1 MAEEEKLSEVK
12 NIVTIEDAGLCRKK
26 VIVEIPEDTV
36 KKASD
41 QQYETLRREAMVPGF
56 RKGRAPRR
64 LLEKRF
70 GKDTSEQIKLKLL
83 ADASEAALK
92 DNNINVLRDPEIGY
106 EKIQMPETGP
116 FKFDFEVEVRPE
128 FELPELEGIE
138 IEKPIFEVTDEQID
152 VETGQLRKWSG
163 LWTPREDGTI
173 ETDDQVTADVVLK
186 IEGVEDE
193 QKLQNTEIYVRANGF
208 VGDIPVEKLDDLLA
222 GAKVGDEKQV
232 TVDVPKTYVR
242 EDYRG
247 KKVDIRMT
255 LKDVKWLKPAEINEA
270 FLTKCHAQS
279 EGELREKMRDVL
291 TDRLEKQSRAEMTE
305 QIYKYLL
312 DNTSFDMPVN
322 IVADQAASILQRQYG
337 NLMMRGLS
345 RQQIEP
351 QMGRLQAASDEQAKK
366 QLKIFFIM
374 DKVAEKFGLEVTEE
388 EINGQIAQLAIQQG
402 QRPER
407 MREEMSR
414 DGSLAQFGLQ
424 VREVKCVAKLLES
437 ARIKEVQPE
446 KQAKKVKK
454 AASETV
460 ERAKEK
466 KTTRTVEKDA
476 ADDKAR
482 KKGKAPAAE
491 KKPAAKA
498 RPTRKKVKE

>member
-12 NIVTIEDAGLCRKK
+12 NIVTIEDAGPCRKK
-26 VIVEIPEDTV
+26 VIVEIMEETV
-36 KKASD
+36 KKAVD

-83 ADASEAALK
+83 VDASEAALK
-92 DNNINVLRDPEIGY
+92 DNNINVLRDPDIGY
-106 EKIQMPETGP
+106 EKIQLPESGP

-128 FELPELEGIE
+128 FELPGLEGIE

-152 VETGQLRKWSG
+152 REIGQLRKWAG
-163 LWTPREDGTI
+163 LWTPREDGTV
-173 ETDDQVTADVVLK
+173 ETDDQVTADVMLK
-186 IEGVEDE
+186 IEGVDEE

-270 FLTKCHAQS
+270 FLTKYHVQS
-279 EGELREKMRDVL
+279 EDELREKMRDVL
-291 TDRLEKQSRAEMTE
+291 ADRLEKQSRAEMTE

-312 DNTSFDMPVN
+312 DNTSFDLPVN

-351 QMGRLQAASDEQAKK
+351 QMSRLQAASDEQAKK

-374 DKVAEKFGLEVTEE
+374 DKVAEKFGIEVTEE
-388 EINGQIAQLAIQQG
+388 EINGHIAQLAIQQG

-424 VREVKCVAKLLES
+424 IREVKCVAKLLES
-437 ARIKEVQPE
+437 ARVKEVQPE

-454 AASETV
+454 AAAETV
-460 ERAKEK
+460 EKAIEK
-466 KTTRTVEKDA
+466 KTTRTVKKDA
-476 ADDKAR
+476 ADDKAK
-482 KKGKAPAAE
+482 KKGKAPAAK
-491 KKPAAKA
+491 KKPAAKEK
-498 RPTRKKVKE
+498 PTRKKVKE